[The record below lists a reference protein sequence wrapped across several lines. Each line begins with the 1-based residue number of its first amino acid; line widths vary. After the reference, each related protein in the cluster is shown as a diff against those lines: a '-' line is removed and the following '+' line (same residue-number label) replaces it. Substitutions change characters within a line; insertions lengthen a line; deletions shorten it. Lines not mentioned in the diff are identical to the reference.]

1 MLWFGC
7 FATASRALSRNHAR
21 EETEMKHNWK
31 LPAALLCALLLFG
44 CAQGGAAGASSVPAA
59 SAPAPSSA
67 QTAPENGLEPVSSSV
82 LADLERRAAAL
93 ADLCR
98 PWLAGQQAGDAG
110 ALRAALEEAGEPV
123 LVPEHSGVSALSG
136 APDAFSA
143 FRQAALSGQ
152 NARLEAVSVA
162 ESGHVYL
169 VSYYLE
175 GSGAFC
181 AQARLEYDETG
192 AAHPG
197 GPGQTDIENWQFTEK
212 GNLIFELALSP
223 LHEDGHSM
231 LRAQPVP
238 QAFQDAAAQYLDTV
252 GYRDNDLFSKNW
264 QAGDMGDVCLNDAFD
279 AMMRLATGQ
288 DYSPAASAA
297 PSFVPAEAFEQALCQ
312 YLPVTPSQ
320 LRAQAGYDA
329 EAGGYPYL
337 PYGVAYWAVLPEMAP
352 EVTSV
357 QEHADGTLTLTVD
370 VACMRRG
377 TDRLFTHELTV
388 QPGGDGTFRF
398 LSNRIVW
405 QDGARMPQYHTRL
418 SGYEAT
424 AA

>member
-1 MLWFGC
+1 
-7 FATASRALSRNHAR
+7 
-21 EETEMKHNWK
+21 MKHNWK

-279 AMMRLATGQ
+279 AMTRLATGQ
-288 DYSPAASAA
+288 DYSPASSAA

-320 LRAQAGYDA
+320 LRA
-329 EAGGYPYL
+329 
-337 PYGVAYWAVLPEMAP
+337 
-352 EVTSV
+352 
-357 QEHADGTLTLTVD
+357 
-370 VACMRRG
+370 
-377 TDRLFTHELTV
+377 
-388 QPGGDGTFRF
+388 
-398 LSNRIVW
+398 
-405 QDGARMPQYHTRL
+405 
-418 SGYEAT
+418 
-424 AA
+424 